1 MPRHQLP
8 VGGAGFTS
16 TGVGDGEAFRLNN
29 VGKRNL
35 NLWGVAVGIG
45 VGVGVGDALAIVL
58 LRMRFGLGELLDD
71 SAAEDDGLV
80 VSAGEVASVVFGAR
94 CFGGE
99 ADSTG
104 VPVSSCDSTRATQTI
119 RTTAKANGST
129 LPAIQRAY
137 VRHRIV
143 INRFR

>member
-1 MPRHQLP
+1 MRL
-8 VGGAGFTS
+8 GF
-16 TGVGDGEAFRLNN
+16 
-29 VGKRNL
+29 
-35 NLWGVAVGIG
+35 
-45 VGVGVGDALAIVL
+45 
-58 LRMRFGLGELLDD
+58 GELLGD

-80 VSAGEVASVVFGAR
+80 SLGEVASVVFGAR

-99 ADSTG
+99 GDSTG

>member
-1 MPRHQLP
+1 MPRHQRP

-16 TGVGDGEAFRLNN
+16 TGVGDGEVFRLNN

-45 VGVGVGDALAIVL
+45 VGVGVGDTLAVAL
-58 LRMRFGLGELLDD
+58 LRTRFALGELLGD
-71 SAAEDDGLV
+71 SAAEDDRL
-80 VSAGEVASVVFGAR
+80 VSAGEVASVVFCAR

-99 ADSTG
+99 GDSTG
-104 VPVSSCDSTRATQTI
+104 VPVSSCDSTRATQAI
-119 RTTAKANGST
+119 RTTTKINGST